1 MIVSVLEVLVVVSKQ
16 FSFNHY
22 FDTDVFFC
30 QVDVLALLIILL
42 PVSLDGLPLR
52 QLLSPLTSLV
62 IRSFVAASFF
72 PVKLLKLSYVAVAY
86 RHSIRCRSDLS
97 TTQPLSTGYSGES
110 RVTISFHKIGV
121 TASTLFIFKLLLLT
135 SQKFQSSNFGTK
147 EAWKN

>member
-30 QVDVLALLIILL
+30 QVDVLAFLIILL
-42 PVSLDGLPLR
+42 PVSLR